1 MNRCNARRQARI
13 LGWTALLF
21 VLLQLTGSVA
31 LDYVW
36 PEVRFPLLA
45 AMLERL
51 QAEPCRPDAFVLGS
65 SRFQS
70 SLDAAELSHELR
82 NLTGRSD
89 FRVFH
94 AAVGGS
100 DAITMELAFNKILEA
115 GHRPKFV
122 FIEMTPV
129 TIARD
134 TRWYGMHINRLI
146 RWDDLPTH
154 CGEIVRAG
162 EGGRL
167 LLERFVPLYRHRYE
181 ICKTLRT
188 RLNVFA
194 PPPVLYAA
202 AEPLAS
208 GMTDSEWRQHLT
220 PRTLTAE
227 EAGRGGS
234 GVDMVSRE
242 LRHFGVPGNAHAA
255 LERILVRCQ
264 ALGVTPF
271 LVGAPVSQAFRETCT
286 PVRNEYLRQLSD
298 LTLKYDAP
306 FFDTHAALPE
316 HHFMDYHHTTKTGAI
331 VFSRLLVRQQ
341 LAPLLAPERIVPA
354 QTVVFPRP

>member
-1 MNRCNARRQARI
+1 MNRVNARRQGRI
-13 LGWTALLF
+13 LAWTAGLF
-21 VLLQLTGSVA
+21 VVLQLVGSVA

-45 AMLERL
+45 AMLDRL
-51 QAEPCRPDAFVLGS
+51 KAEPCRPHAFILGS

-82 NLTGRSD
+82 ILTGQSD

-100 DAITMELAFNKILEA
+100 DAITMELAFNEILDA

-129 TIARD
+129 TIARG

-194 PPPVLYAA
+194 PPPVHYAA
-202 AEPLAS
+202 ADPLAN

-220 PRTLTAE
+220 PRTMTEE

-234 GVDMVSRE
+234 GADMVQRE
-242 LRHFGVPGNAHAA
+242 VRHFGVPGNAHAA

-264 ALGVTPF
+264 ALGITPF
-271 LVGAPVSQAFRETCT
+271 LVGAPVSQSFREACA
-286 PVRNEYLRQLSD
+286 PVRSAYLSQLSE
-298 LTLKYDAP
+298 LKSKYDTA
-306 FFDTHAALPE
+306 FFDTHASLPE

-331 VFSRLLVRQQ
+331 VFSRLLARQQ
-341 LAPLLAPERIVPA
+341 LAPILAPGRTVPA